1 MPKKKLKKQSLP
13 DTSNSEPARDLA
25 AGHAY
30 MCLRC
35 GALYE
40 SVHPPFPVG
49 GLNYNYARP
58 DDDPAYDG
66 VGQCGRCGGPLSL
79 VRTSGAHGRMA

>member
-1 MPKKKLKKQSLP
+1 MPKKTPTTRRLP
-13 DTSNSEPARDLA
+13 DTLNSEPARDQV
-25 AGHAY
+25 AGQAY
-30 MCLRC
+30 ICLRC

-49 GLNYNYARP
+49 GLNYNYARL

-66 VGQCGRCGGPLSL
+66 VGRCGRCGGPLSL
-79 VRTSGAHGRMA
+79 VRTSGTSGRMT

>member
-1 MPKKKLKKQSLP
+1 MPKKKPTIQSVP
-13 DTSNSEPARDLA
+13 DNSNSEPACDHA

-40 SVHPPFPVG
+40 SVNPPFPVG
-49 GLNYNYARP
+49 GLSYNYARP
-58 DDDPAYDG
+58 GDDPAYDG
-66 VGQCGRCGGPLSL
+66 VGRCGRCGGPLSL
-79 VRTSGAHGRMA
+79 IRTSGAHGRMA

>member
-1 MPKKKLKKQSLP
+1 MPKKKP
-13 DTSNSEPARDLA
+13 TSQTAADVPKSDQAPASA
-25 AGHAY
+25 VVHAY
-30 MCLRC
+30 VCRRC

-49 GLNYNYARP
+49 GLNYNYARS

-66 VGQCGRCGGPLSL
+66 VGRCARCGGPLSL
-79 VRTSGAHGRMA
+79 VRSSGAPGRMA